1 MIIHVGATKHV
12 IHSCVRELKSNSKAV
27 SKGDVP
33 EFLQLSSDSLALLGH
48 SIIEVNIKHH
58 ELIQPDLNDQFKQL
72 CSAQTPV
79 TKMLLGDDLPK
90 SVTEI
95 AETKKA
101 GVKVSSKQS
110 GHYHK
115 QQRRPNFSYCQHH
128 QNQKPF

>member
-12 IHSCVRELKSNSKAV
+12 IHSCVTELKSNSKTV

-90 SVTEI
+90 SVMEI
-95 AETKKA
+95 SETKKA
-101 GVKVSSKQS
+101 SVKVSSKHP

>member
-12 IHSCVRELKSNSKAV
+12 IHSCVTELKSNSKAV

-33 EFLQLSSDSLALLGH
+33 EFLQLSSDSLLGH
-48 SIIEVNIKHH
+48 SIIEVNVKHH

-115 QQRRPNFSYCQHH
+115 QQKRSNFSYCQH

>member
-1 MIIHVGATKHV
+1 MQKCKVYRGPCNNIIIHVGATKHV
-12 IHSCVRELKSNSKAV
+12 IHSCVTELKSNSKAV

-33 EFLQLSSDSLALLGH
+33 EFLQLSSDSLLGH

-79 TKMLLGDDLPK
+79 TKMLLGNDLPK

-101 GVKVSSKQS
+101 GVKVSSKQ
-110 GHYHK
+110 
-115 QQRRPNFSYCQHH
+115 
-128 QNQKPF
+128 

>member
-1 MIIHVGATKHV
+1 MT
-12 IHSCVRELKSNSKAV
+12 ELKSNSKAV
-27 SKGDVP
+27 SKWDVP
-33 EFLQLSSDSLALLGH
+33 EFLQVSSDSLALLGH

-101 GVKVSSKQS
+101 GVKVSSEQS

-115 QQRRPNFSYCQHH
+115 QQRRSNFSYCQHH

>member
-12 IHSCVRELKSNSKAV
+12 IHSCVTGLKSNSKAV

-33 EFLQLSSDSLALLGH
+33 EFLQLSSDSLLGH

-95 AETKKA
+95 PETKKA